1 MDGKPEHVAMEAVSR
16 VPWAIIYKG
25 KRPGS
30 SVVDRTAEPKGGV
43 IREGGGHRWYRFVA
57 GVDRSGGEGEIAPY
71 ENLYLCPSPGR
82 TDVSVFP
89 RDALGCYR
97 VDDGEGRDLYVEF
110 SVHKCGNGRRGRGI
124 RTSRLWPGRLLRRVL
139 WDPFLPHGYPDSV
152 PPDYFAFQFWDTV
165 QGFCSYVEDAH
176 VARSDEGRRRW
187 RGRRVDRARGRVRV
201 LDAGHLWNDLWGCLR
216 EPPGDQVRL
225 QAKALET
232 LRGHHEQRWP
242 LHRPGRAAADPC
254 SSGAWREL
262 GRTQDR
268 LSGDAEFG
276 ADLLCHRRGRRRCF
290 EEVSPTD
297 LSPHLPLFAIADS
310 PTCHRSSSAVPVR

>member
-1 MDGKPEHVAMEAVSR
+1 M
-16 VPWAIIYKG
+16 
-25 KRPGS
+25 
-30 SVVDRTAEPKGGV
+30 VDRTAEPKGGV

-165 QGFCSYVEDAH
+165 QGFCSYVRGMLTSHALMKGVGVGVDDGSTALGAVFVFLMRDISGMISG
-176 VARSDEGRRRW
+176 VAFASLQGTKFDSRPKHW
-187 RGRRVDRARGRVRV
+187 R
-201 LDAGHLWNDLWGCLR
+201 
-216 EPPGDQVRL
+216 
-225 QAKALET
+225 
-232 LRGHHEQRWP
+232 
-242 LHRPGRAAADPC
+242 
-254 SSGAWREL
+254 
-262 GRTQDR
+262 
-268 LSGDAEFG
+268 
-276 ADLLCHRRGRRRCF
+276 
-290 EEVSPTD
+290 
-297 LSPHLPLFAIADS
+297 LFADTMNNVGLFIDLVAPQLIHAAPERGGS
-310 PTCHRSSSAVPVR
+310 LGGHRTVFLVMLSLARICFAIVGVAGGASRR

>member
-165 QGFCSYVEDAH
+165 QGFCSYVRGMLTSHALMKGVGVGVDDGSTALGAVFVFLMRDISGMISG
-176 VARSDEGRRRW
+176 VAFASLQGTKFDSRPKHW
-187 RGRRVDRARGRVRV
+187 R
-201 LDAGHLWNDLWGCLR
+201 
-216 EPPGDQVRL
+216 
-225 QAKALET
+225 
-232 LRGHHEQRWP
+232 
-242 LHRPGRAAADPC
+242 
-254 SSGAWREL
+254 
-262 GRTQDR
+262 
-268 LSGDAEFG
+268 
-276 ADLLCHRRGRRRCF
+276 
-290 EEVSPTD
+290 
-297 LSPHLPLFAIADS
+297 LFADTMNNVGLFIDLVA
-310 PTCHRSSSAVPVR
+310 PQLIHAVPERGGSLGGHRTVFLVMLSLARICFAIVGVAGGASRR